1 MTDKL
6 FDVADIPALGA
17 AGPGYAD
24 LINELLEKINQRA
37 DAVVI
42 PAVVGGVVDNT
53 SMIEDKCGEALAN
66 GNGTVRFADPG
77 PVGVTA
83 IPKIEGAVRIVGA
96 GGRFGTR
103 LVALEDTA
111 DPILD
116 FDLPLSAESIWH
128 LYGPSV
134 ERIAIDLYGAPSAT
148 GIRTGANTGWFE
160 GERIVILGGYR
171 SLDHNGPNASFNQ
184 GFFGDA
190 SDCMVHITDGG
201 LEVSFQRMNLAR
213 NVLGTTDAYMKVILA
228 SGGQK
233 GDLRLTSIQGQSGQ
247 AGAITNNGIIITA
260 PVLTNLPV
268 FASRV
273 TLDNVIGGGP
283 GLFLQNIESVD
294 WSGGWINTA
303 GDDGGPP
310 VRIFG
315 GGDIAFRGVK
325 YRGSFLDPRT
335 YDFTGGSTRG
345 FESTGCYCPT
355 GPVYWLPASGKP
367 TDMYVNDDIPGATA
381 LSQIT
386 NDVEGFRAATRR
398 LWGARNFQ
406 DRVHMASVPWVA
418 DPFMDVGTL
427 GDGGVP
433 GRTIISSPD
442 IDGFFSQ
449 FIPFRFAAAGAMG
462 RLEVVSRDAGT
473 DTVTIESRRSDNTL
487 ETADT
492 SIVGFIRFDLPH

>member
-1 MTDKL
+1 MKL
-6 FDVADIPALGA
+6 FDEVDIPALGA
-17 AGPGYAD
+17 AGPGFANA
-24 LINELLEKINQRA
+24 INELLEKINQRA

-53 SMIEDKCGEALAN
+53 SMIEDKIGEAIAN
-66 GNGTVRFADPG
+66 GNGSVRFADPG

-83 IPKIEGAVRIVGA
+83 IPTIEAAVRMVGA

-116 FDLPLSAESIWH
+116 FDIPLSVDTIWH

-134 ERIAIDLYGAPSAT
+134 ERLAIDLSGAPSAT
-148 GIRTGANTGWFE
+148 GIKVGTNSGWFE
-160 GERIVILGGYR
+160 GERIVIQGGYR
-171 SLDHNGPNASFNQ
+171 SLDHNGPNAYFNQ
-184 GFFGDA
+184 CKFNDA
-190 SDCMVHITDGG
+190 TDCMVYITDGG
-201 LEVSFQRMNLAR
+201 LEVSFTKMNLAR
-213 NVLGTTDAYMKVILA
+213 DIPGTTDAYMKVILA

-233 GDLRLTSIQGQSGQ
+233 GDLRLTSIQGGSGQ
-247 AGAITNNGIIITA
+247 GPSGAITNNGIIITA

-268 FASRV
+268 VASRV

-283 GLFLQNIESVD
+283 GLTLTNIESVD

-303 GDDGGPP
+303 GAEGGPP
-310 VRIFG
+310 VRIYG
-315 GGDIAFRGVK
+315 GGDITFRGVK
-325 YRGSFLDPRT
+325 YRGSFVDQRT

-355 GPVYWLPASGKP
+355 GPVYWLPETDKP
-367 TDMYVNDDIPGATA
+367 TDMYVNDDIPGATD
-381 LSQIT
+381 LGQIT
-386 NDVEGFRAATRR
+386 NDIEGFRLATRR

-406 DRVHMASVPWVA
+406 DRIHMSSVPWVV
-418 DPFMDVGTL
+418 DPFMDIGTL

-442 IDGFFSQ
+442 VDGFFSQ
-449 FIPFRFAAAGAMG
+449 FIPFRFAVAGTLG

-473 DTVTIESRRSDNTL
+473 DTVTIESRRTDGTL
-487 ETADT
+487 EVDDE